1 MPRSALPPRAR
12 RSGFAAAT
20 VALALTAAAC
30 SSSDGGS
37 SSGPGSSASGS
48 SSAAFQSQHKGG
60 TLKLVAHAA
69 AGSFDP
75 QVNYTL
81 QYWQLYQSMYDG
93 LLAFKKVN
101 GQESFTVVPDLATA
115 LPKISNGGK
124 TYTFTLRK
132 GVTFSNGK
140 ALTTDD
146 VVASFE
152 RIFKV
157 SSPTAGT
164 FYNGIVGADACLKTP
179 ASCTLPKGVIG
190 DAKTG
195 TVTINL
201 TAADPEFAYKLAV
214 PHASIVPKDSP
225 AKDAG
230 TKPLPTTG
238 PYMAASY
245 DPNRA
250 LKLVRNPHFR
260 EWSREAQPQGY
271 PDDIDYT
278 FGQTV
283 ESEVTAVENG
293 QADWMY
299 DPPPADRLNEIGT
312 KYASQ
317 AHVNPLTAF
326 WYATLN
332 VNMAPFSNKLARQA
346 INYAVD
352 RSAVVRLYG
361 GTNLASPACTILPP
375 GFPGHVDTCDYTK
388 GGGTTWKAADLA
400 KAKELVKKSGTAG
413 QEVGIVVQDDDVNKS
428 IGQYLQSL
436 LTQLG
441 YKATLKPLSANIQF
455 TYIQNTKNKVQLA
468 LTSWYQDY
476 PAASDFLNV
485 LLSCASYHPGSDSS
499 INISGFCDKGVDA
512 KMQTAIKTAQTDQAT
527 ANKQWGAID
536 QEIMGESPVVPLINP
551 KLIDFT
557 STRVGNYRFSKQFY
571 MLLGQLW
578 VK

>member
-1 MPRSALPPRAR
+1 MPRTPVGRGAL
-12 RSGFAAAT
+12 AAT
-20 VALALTAAAC
+20 AVTLALTAAAC
-30 SSSDGGS
+30 SSSGDAP
-37 SSGPGSSASGS
+37 SSGSQEPATAGST
-48 SSAAFQSQHKGG
+48 AFQPQHKGG
-60 TLKLVAHAA
+60 TLELVAHAA

-140 ALTTDD
+140 PLTTDD

-152 RIFKV
+152 RIFKI

-179 ASCTLPKGVIG
+179 ASCTLPKGVTG
-190 DAKTG
+190 DAATG
-195 TVTINL
+195 TVTVNL
-201 TAADPEFAYKLAV
+201 TAPDPQFAFKLAV
-214 PHASIVPKDSP
+214 PHASILPEDSP

-230 TKPLPTTG
+230 TSPLPTTG

-250 LKLVRNPHFR
+250 LKLVRNPHFK

-271 PDDIDYT
+271 PDAIDYT

-293 QADWMY
+293 QADWMF
-299 DPPPADRLNEIGT
+299 DAPPADRLNEIGT

-317 AHVNPLTAF
+317 AHVNPLTAY

-332 VNMAPFSNKLARQA
+332 VNSAPFNNKLARQA
-346 INYAVD
+346 INWAVD

-375 GFPGHVDTCDYTK
+375 GFPGHADTCAYTK
-388 GGGTTWKAADLA
+388 GGGSTWTAADLA
-400 KAKELVKKSGTAG
+400 KAKELVKESGTAG
-413 QEVGIVVQDDDVNKS
+413 QEVGVVVQDDDVNKS

-485 LLSCASYHPGSDSS
+485 LFSCASYHPGSDSS
-499 INISGFCDKGVDA
+499 VNISGYCDKGVDA
-512 KMQTAIKTAQTDQAT
+512 KMKAAT
-527 ANKQWGAID
+527 SDRQWAAID
-536 QEIMGESPVVPLINP
+536 QQIMGDSPVVPLINP
-551 KLIDFT
+551 KMIDFT
-557 STRVGNYRFSKQFY
+557 STRVGDYRFSKQFS
-571 MLLGQLW
+571 MLVGQLW

>member
-1 MPRSALPPRAR
+1 MSRTTRRSAV
-12 RSGFAAAT
+12 AAAT
-20 VALALTAAAC
+20 VVLALTAAAC

-37 SSGPGSSASGS
+37 SSGPTASTSGS
-48 SSAAFQSQHKGG
+48 GSAAFQPQHKGG
-60 TLKLVAHAA
+60 TLKLIAHAA

-93 LLAFKKVN
+93 LLSFKKVG
-101 GQESFTVVPDLATA
+101 GQQSFTVVPDLAA
-115 LPKISNGGK
+115 AMPKVTNGGK

-132 GVTFSNGK
+132 GITFSNGK

-146 VVASFE
+146 VVASFQ

-179 ASCTLPKGVIG
+179 ASCTLKGGVIG
-190 DAKTG
+190 DASAG
-195 TVTINL
+195 TVTVNL
-201 TAADPEFAYKLAV
+201 TAPDSEFPYKLAV
-214 PHASIVPKDSP
+214 PHASVVPKDSP

-230 TKPLPTTG
+230 TTPLPTTG

-250 LKLVRNPHFR
+250 LKLVRNPHFK
-260 EWSREAQPQGY
+260 EWSRPAQPEGY
-271 PDDIDYT
+271 PDVIDYA

-283 ESEVTAVENG
+283 ESEVTAVQNG
-293 QADWMY
+293 QADWMF

-317 AHVNPLTAF
+317 VHVNPLTAF
-326 WYATLN
+326 YYATLN
-332 VNMAPFSNKLARQA
+332 VNMAPFDNKLARQA
-346 INYAVD
+346 INWAVD

-361 GTNLASPACTILPP
+361 GKNLASPACTILPA
-375 GFPGHVDTCDYTK
+375 GFPGHVDTCAYTK
-388 GGGTTWKAADLA
+388 GGGTTWSAADLA
-400 KAKELVKKSGTAG
+400 KAKQLVKQSGTAG
-413 QEVGIVVQDDDVNKS
+413 QEVGIVVEDDDVKKS

-441 YKATLKPLSANIQF
+441 YKAKLKPLSANIQF

-499 INISGFCDKGVDA
+499 INIAGFCDKGIDA
-512 KMQTAIKTAQTDQAT
+512 KMQTALKTAQTDQKSADQ
-527 ANKQWGAID
+527 QWGTID
-536 QEIMGESPVVPLINP
+536 QELMAQSPVVPLINP

-557 STRVGNYRFSKQFY
+557 SKRVGNYQFSKQFY
-571 MLLGQLW
+571 MLVGQMW

>member
-1 MPRSALPPRAR
+1 MSRSTRRGAL
-12 RSGFAAAT
+12 AAAT

-30 SSSDGGS
+30 SSSDDGSSGSPTS
-37 SSGPGSSASGS
+37 SSGSGTG
-48 SSAAFQSQHKGG
+48 AFQPQHKGG

-69 AGSFDP
+69 AGTFDP

-101 GQESFTVVPDLATA
+101 GQASFTVVPDLATA
-115 LPKISNGGK
+115 LPKITNDGK

-132 GVTFSNGK
+132 GITFSNGK

-146 VVASFE
+146 VVASFQ

-164 FYNGIVGADACLKTP
+164 FYNGIVGADACLKKP
-179 ASCTLPKGVIG
+179 ASCTLKGGVTA
-190 DAKTG
+190 DAKTN

-201 TAADPEFAYKLAV
+201 TAADPEFQYKLAV
-214 PHASIVPKDSP
+214 PHAVVVPKDSP
-225 AKDAG
+225 TKDAG

-250 LKLVRNPHFR
+250 LKLVRNPHFK
-260 EWSREAQPQGY
+260 EWSREAEPAGY
-271 PDDIDYT
+271 PDAIDYT

-332 VNMAPFSNKLARQA
+332 VNMAPFNNKSARQA
-346 INYAVD
+346 INWAVD
-352 RSAVVRLYG
+352 RAAVVRLYG
-361 GTNLASPACTILPP
+361 GTNLASPACTILPA
-375 GFPGHVDTCDYTK
+375 GFPGHVDSCDYTK

-400 KAKELVKKSGTAG
+400 KAKALVKQSGTAG

-441 YKATLKPLSANIQF
+441 YKAKLKPLSGNIQF

-485 LLSCASYHPGSDSS
+485 LLSCASFHPGSDSS
-499 INISGFCDKGVDA
+499 INISGYCDKGVDA
-512 KMQTAIKTAQTDQAT
+512 KMHTALKTAETDEKS
-527 ANKQWGAID
+527 ANQQWGAID
-536 QEIMGESPVVPLINP
+536 QQIMADSPVVPLINP

-557 STRVGNYRFSKQFY
+557 STRVGDYQFSKQFY
-571 MLLGQLW
+571 MLVSQLW

>member
-1 MPRSALPPRAR
+1 MSRSTRRSALV
-12 RSGFAAAT
+12 AAT
-20 VALALTAAAC
+20 AALALTAAAC
-30 SSSDGGS
+30 SSSDDGS
-37 SSGPGSSASGS
+37 SSNPTSSSGS
-48 SSAAFQSQHKGG
+48 GSAQSSVFQPQHKGG
-60 TLKLVAHAA
+60 TLRLVAHAA

-93 LLAFKKVN
+93 LLAFKKTG
-101 GQESFTVVPDLATA
+101 GQQSFTVVPDLAAA
-115 LPKISNGGK
+115 LPKVTNGGK

-132 GVTFSNGK
+132 GISFSNGK
-140 ALTTDD
+140 PVTTDD
-146 VVASFE
+146 VVASFQ

-164 FYNGIVGADACLKTP
+164 FYNGIVGADACIKKP
-179 ASCTLPKGVIG
+179 ATCTLDKGVVG
-190 DAKTG
+190 DASAN

-201 TAADPEFAYKLAV
+201 TAADPEFPYKLAV
-214 PHASIVPKDSP
+214 PHASVVPKDSP

-250 LKLVRNPHFR
+250 LKLVRNPHFK
-260 EWSREAQPQGY
+260 EWSRDAEPQGY
-271 PDDIDYT
+271 PDRIDYT

-283 ESEVTAVENG
+283 ESEVTAVQNG

-326 WYATLN
+326 WYVTLN
-332 VNMAPFSNKLARQA
+332 VNSAPFNNKLARQA
-346 INYAVD
+346 INWAVD
-352 RSAVVRLYG
+352 RDAVVRLYG
-361 GTNLASPACTILPP
+361 GKNLAQPACTILPP
-375 GFPGHVDTCDYTK
+375 GFPGHVDSCQYTK
-388 GGGTTWKAADLA
+388 GGDKTWSAPDLA

-413 QEVGIVVQDDDVNKS
+413 QKVGIVVSDDDVNKS

-436 LTQLG
+436 LNQLG
-441 YKATLKPLSANIQF
+441 YRATLKPLSGNIQF

-485 LLSCASYHPGSDSS
+485 LLSCASFHPGSDSS
-499 INISGFCDKGVDA
+499 INISGFCDKGVDTR
-512 KMQTAIKTAQTDQAT
+512 MQTALKTAQTDQKSADQ
-527 ANKQWGAID
+527 QWGTID
-536 QEIMGESPVVPLINP
+536 QDIMKESPVVPVINP
-551 KLIDFT
+551 KIIDFT
-557 STRVGNYRFSKQFY
+557 SKRVGNYRFSKQFY
-571 MLLGQLW
+571 MLVGQLW

>member
-1 MPRSALPPRAR
+1 MSRSTRRGAL
-12 RSGFAAAT
+12 AAAT
-20 VALALTAAAC
+20 VVLALTAAAC
-30 SSSDGGS
+30 SSSDDGS
-37 SSGPGSSASGS
+37 SSGPTASSSGSGSSA
-48 SSAAFQSQHKGG
+48 FQPQHKGG

-93 LLAFKKVN
+93 LLSFKKVG
-101 GQESFTVVPDLATA
+101 GQESFTVVPDLAEA
-115 LPKISNGGK
+115 MPKVTDGGK

-132 GVTFSNGK
+132 GIKFSDGK

-146 VVASFE
+146 VVASFQ

-164 FYNGIVGADACLKTP
+164 FYNGIVGADTCLKKP
-179 ASCTLPKGVIG
+179 ASCTLDKGVVG
-190 DAKTG
+190 DAKTD
-195 TVTINL
+195 TVTIKL
-201 TAADPEFAYKLAV
+201 TAPDPEFPYKLAV
-214 PHASIVPKDSP
+214 PHASILPKDSP

-230 TKPLPTTG
+230 TKPLPSTG

-245 DPNRA
+245 DPNRQ
-250 LKLVRNPHFR
+250 LKLVRNPHFK
-260 EWSREAQPQGY
+260 EWSREGQPQGY
-271 PDDIDYT
+271 PDVIQYS

-283 ESEVTAVENG
+283 ESEVTAVQNG
-293 QADWMY
+293 TADWMY

-332 VNMAPFSNKLARQA
+332 VNMAPFNNKLARQA
-346 INYAVD
+346 INWAVD
-352 RSAVVRLYG
+352 RDAVVRLYG
-361 GTNLASPACTILPP
+361 GKNLASPACTILPP
-375 GFPGHVDTCDYTK
+375 GFPGHVDSCQYTK
-388 GGGTTWKAADLA
+388 GGGKTWSKQDLA

-436 LTQLG
+436 LNELG
-441 YKATLKPLSANIQF
+441 YKATLKPLSGNIQF

-485 LLSCASYHPGSDSS
+485 LLSCASFHPGSDSS

-512 KMQTAIKTAQTDQAT
+512 RMQTALKTSQTDQKA
-527 ANKQWGAID
+527 ADQQWGAID
-536 QEIMGESPVVPLINP
+536 QDIMKQSPVVPLINP
-551 KLIDFT
+551 KIIDFT
-557 STRVGNYRFSKQFY
+557 SKRVGNYQFSKQFY
-571 MLLGQLW
+571 MLVGQLW

>member
-1 MPRSALPPRAR
+1 MSSMTRSKRRSAL
-12 RSGFAAAT
+12 AAAT

-30 SSSDGGS
+30 SSSDDGASSDPTAS
-37 SSGPGSSASGS
+37 SSGSGSSA
-48 SSAAFQSQHKGG
+48 FQPQHKGG

-69 AGSFDP
+69 AGSLDP

-93 LLAFKKVN
+93 LLSFKKVG
-101 GQESFTVVPDLATA
+101 GQQSFTVVPDLATA
-115 LPKISNGGK
+115 MPKVTDGGK

-132 GVTFSNGK
+132 GISFSNGK
-140 ALTTDD
+140 AVTTDD
-146 VVASFE
+146 VVASFQ

-164 FYNGIVGADACLKTP
+164 FYNGIVGADACLKKP
-179 ASCTLPKGVIG
+179 ASCTLKGGVTG
-190 DAKTG
+190 DATAN
-195 TVTINL
+195 TVTVNL
-201 TAADPEFAYKLAV
+201 TAPDPEFAFKLAV
-214 PHASIVPKDSP
+214 PHASVVPKDSP

-250 LKLVRNPHFR
+250 LKLVRNPHFK
-260 EWSREAQPQGY
+260 EWSRPAQPEGY
-271 PDDIDYT
+271 PDAIDYT

-283 ESEVTAVENG
+283 ESEVTAVQNG

-332 VNMAPFSNKLARQA
+332 VNTAPFNNKLARQA
-346 INYAVD
+346 INWAVD

-361 GTNLASPACTILPP
+361 GKNLASPACTILPP
-375 GFPGHVDTCDYTK
+375 GFPGHVDSCDYTK
-388 GGGTTWKAADLA
+388 GGGKTWTAADLA
-400 KAKELVKKSGTAG
+400 KAKALVKQSGTAG

-441 YKATLKPLSANIQF
+441 YKATLKPLSGNIQF

-485 LLSCASYHPGSDSS
+485 LLSCASFHPGSDSS
-499 INISGFCDKGVDA
+499 INIAGFCDKGIDA
-512 KMQTAIKTAQTDQAT
+512 KMKTALETGQTDQKSADQ
-527 ANKQWGAID
+527 QWGTID
-536 QEIMGESPVVPLINP
+536 QEVMAQSPVVPLITP

-557 STRVGNYRFSKQFY
+557 SKRVGNYQFSKQFY
-571 MLLGQLW
+571 MLVGQLW

>member
-1 MPRSALPPRAR
+1 MSVPLTRSAR
-12 RSGFAAAT
+12 RGALTAAA
-20 VALALTAAAC
+20 VALSLTAAAC
-30 SSSDGGS
+30 SSSDSGS
-37 SSGPGSSASGS
+37 SSGPSSSSSGS
-48 SSAAFQSQHKGG
+48 GTSAFQPQHQGG

-69 AGSFDP
+69 AGTLDP

-93 LLAFKKVN
+93 LLAFKKVG
-101 GQESFTVVPDLATA
+101 GQQSFTVVPDLATSM
-115 LPKISNGGK
+115 PKVTNNGR

-132 GVTFSNGK
+132 GISFSNGK
-140 ALTTDD
+140 AVTTDD
-146 VVASFE
+146 VVASFQ

-164 FYNGIVGADACLKTP
+164 FYNGIVGADACLEKP
-179 ASCTLPKGVIG
+179 ASCTLDKGVVG
-190 DAKTG
+190 DAKSN

-201 TAADPEFAYKLAV
+201 TAADPEFPYKLAV
-214 PHASIVPKDSP
+214 PHAVVVPKDSP
-225 AKDAG
+225 TKDSG

-250 LKLVRNPHFR
+250 LKLVRNPHFSQ
-260 EWSREAQPQGY
+260 WSREAEPQGY
-271 PDDIDYT
+271 PDVIDYT

-283 ESEVTAVENG
+283 ESEVTAVQNG

-332 VNMAPFSNKLARQA
+332 VNMAPFDNKLARQA

-361 GTNLASPACTILPP
+361 GKNLASPACTILPP
-375 GFPGHVDTCDYTK
+375 GFPGHVDSCDYTK

-400 KAKELVKKSGTAG
+400 KAKALVKKSGTAG

-499 INISGFCDKGVDA
+499 INISGFCDKGIDA
-512 KMQTAIKTAQTDQAT
+512 RMQTALKTAQTDPQGAD
-527 ANKQWGAID
+527 KQWGAID
-536 QEIMGESPVVPLINP
+536 QAVMAESPVVPLINP
-551 KLIDFT
+551 KIVDFT
-557 STRVGNYRFSKQFY
+557 SSRVGNYQFSKQFY
-571 MLLGQLW
+571 MLVGQLW

>member
-1 MPRSALPPRAR
+1 MSRST
-12 RSGFAAAT
+12 RSSTTRGTAFIAAT
-20 VALALTAAAC
+20 AALALTAVAC
-30 SSSDGGS
+30 SSSDD
-37 SSGPGSSASGS
+37 GSSANPTSTSSGAQ
-48 SSAAFQSQHKGG
+48 SAAFQPAHKGG
-60 TLKLVAHAA
+60 TLRLVAKSA

-93 LLAFKKVN
+93 LLAFKKTG
-101 GQESFTVVPDLATA
+101 GQQSFTVVPDLAA
-115 LPKISNGGK
+115 AMPKVTNGGK

-132 GVTFSNGK
+132 GITFSNGK

-164 FYNGIVGADACLKTP
+164 FYNGIVGADACIKKP
-179 ASCTLPKGVIG
+179 ASCTLDKGVVG
-190 DAKTG
+190 DASAG
-195 TVTINL
+195 TVTVNL
-201 TAADPEFAYKLAV
+201 TAPDPEFPYKLAV

-245 DPNRA
+245 DPNRQ
-250 LKLVRNPHFR
+250 LKLVRNPHFK
-260 EWSREAQPQGY
+260 EWSREAEPQGY
-271 PDDIDYT
+271 PDEIDYS

-283 ESEVTAVENG
+283 ESLVTAVQNG
-293 QADWMY
+293 SADWMF

-312 KYASQ
+312 KYSSQ

-332 VNMAPFSNKLARQA
+332 VNSAPFNNKLARQA
-346 INYAVD
+346 INWAVD
-352 RSAVVRLYG
+352 RDAVVRLYG
-361 GTNLASPACTILPP
+361 GKNLAQPACSILPA
-375 GFPGHVDTCDYTK
+375 GFPGHVDSCDYTK
-388 GGGTTWKAADLA
+388 GGGKTWSAPDLA
-400 KAKELVKKSGTAG
+400 KAKALVKKSGTAG
-413 QEVGIVVQDDDVNKS
+413 QKVGIVVSDDEVNKS

-436 LTQLG
+436 LNQLG

-485 LLSCASYHPGSDSS
+485 LLSCASFHPGSDSS
-499 INISGFCDKGVDA
+499 INISGFCDKGIDA
-512 KMQTAIKTAQTDQAT
+512 RMKAALKTGQTDQKSADQ
-527 ANKQWGAID
+527 QWGTID
-536 QEIMGESPVVPLINP
+536 QDIMKQSPVVPVINP
-551 KLIDFT
+551 KIIDFT
-557 STRVGNYRFSKQFY
+557 SKRVGNYQFSKQFY
-571 MLLGQLW
+571 MLVGQLW

>member
-1 MPRSALPPRAR
+1 MSRSTR
-12 RSGFAAAT
+12 RGAFAATA

-30 SSSDGGS
+30 SSSGDDS
-37 SSGPGSSASGS
+37 SSGPTSSSSGSGSSA
-48 SSAAFQSQHKGG
+48 FQPQHKGG

-93 LLAFKKVN
+93 LLAFKKVD
-101 GQESFTVVPDLATA
+101 GQESFTVVPDLAA
-115 LPKISNGGK
+115 AMPKVTNGGK

-132 GVTFSNGK
+132 GISFSDGK

-146 VVASFE
+146 VVASFQ

-164 FYNGIVGADACLKTP
+164 FYNGIVGADTCLRKP
-179 ASCTLPKGVIG
+179 ASCTLEGGVTG
-190 DAKTG
+190 DAKAG
-195 TVTINL
+195 TVTVNL
-201 TAADPEFAYKLAV
+201 TSPDPEFAYKLAV
-214 PHASIVPKDSP
+214 PHASVVPKDSP

-230 TKPLPTTG
+230 TKPLPSTG

-250 LKLVRNPHFR
+250 LKLVRNPHFK
-260 EWSREAQPQGY
+260 EWSRQAQPEGY
-271 PDDIDYT
+271 PDAIDYT

-283 ESEVTAVENG
+283 ESEVTAIQNG

-299 DPPPADRLNEIGT
+299 DPPPADRLGEIGT

-326 WYATLN
+326 YYVTLN
-332 VNMAPFSNKLARQA
+332 VNTAPFDNKLARQA
-346 INYAVD
+346 INWAVD

-375 GFPGHVDTCDYTK
+375 GFPGHVDACAYTK
-388 GGGTTWKAADLA
+388 DGGKTWSAADLA

-468 LTSWYQDY
+468 LTQWYQDY

-485 LLSCASYHPGSDSS
+485 LLSCASFHPGSDSS
-499 INISGFCDKGVDA
+499 INIAGFCDKGIDA
-512 KMQTAIKTAQTDQAT
+512 KMQAALKTGQTDQKSADQ
-527 ANKQWGAID
+527 QWGAVD
-536 QEIMGESPVVPLINP
+536 QQIMAESPVVPLINP

-571 MLLGQLW
+571 MLVGQLW

>member
-1 MPRSALPPRAR
+1 MSRTKRRSAL
-12 RSGFAAAT
+12 AAAT

-30 SSSDGGS
+30 SSSDDGASSDPTTS
-37 SSGPGSSASGS
+37 SSGSSD
-48 SSAAFQSQHKGG
+48 FQPEHKGG

-93 LLAFKKVN
+93 LLSFQKVG
-101 GQESFTVVPDLATA
+101 GQQSFTVVPDLAA
-115 LPKISNGGK
+115 AMPKVTNGGK

-132 GVTFSNGK
+132 GISFSNGK

-146 VVASFE
+146 VVASFQ

-164 FYNGIVGADACLKTP
+164 FYNGIVGADACLKAP
-179 ASCTLPKGVIG
+179 ASCTLKGGVTG
-190 DAKTG
+190 DATAN
-195 TVTINL
+195 TVTVNL
-201 TAADPEFAYKLAV
+201 TAPDPEFPYKLAV
-214 PHASIVPKDSP
+214 PHASVVPKDSP

-250 LKLVRNPHFR
+250 LKLVRNPHFK
-260 EWSREAQPQGY
+260 EWSRPAQPEGY
-271 PDDIDYT
+271 PDAIDYT

-283 ESEVTAVENG
+283 ESQVTAIQNG

-332 VNMAPFSNKLARQA
+332 VNIAPFNNKLARQA
-346 INYAVD
+346 INWAVD
-352 RSAVVRLYG
+352 RAAVVRLYG

-375 GFPGHVDTCDYTK
+375 DFPGHTDACAYTK
-388 GGGTTWKAADLA
+388 GGGKTWSAADLA
-400 KAKELVKKSGTAG
+400 KAKELVKQSGTAG

-441 YKATLKPLSANIQF
+441 YKATLKPLSGNIQF

-485 LLSCASYHPGSDSS
+485 LLSCASFHPGSDSS
-499 INISGFCDKGVDA
+499 INIAGFCDKGIDA
-512 KMQTAIKTAQTDQAT
+512 KMKTALETGQTDQKT
-527 ANKQWGAID
+527 ADQQWGAID
-536 QEIMGESPVVPLINP
+536 QEIMAESPVVPLINP
-551 KLIDFT
+551 KIIDFT
-557 STRVGNYRFSKQFY
+557 SKRVGNYQFSKQFY
-571 MLLGQLW
+571 MLVGQLW